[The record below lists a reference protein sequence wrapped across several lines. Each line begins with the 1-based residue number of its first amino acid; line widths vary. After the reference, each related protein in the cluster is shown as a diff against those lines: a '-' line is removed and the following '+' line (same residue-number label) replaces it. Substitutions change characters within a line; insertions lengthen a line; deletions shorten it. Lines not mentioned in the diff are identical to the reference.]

1 MRKLSQL
8 FTGLLIL
15 LLSFNAKAQSK
26 IGADY
31 FEGKW
36 DVLVKGLPNGD
47 AKLFVVLEKKDST
60 MTGAIQDS
68 TGKQISKIDRVDLK
82 DTTATIYFNAENYDV
97 TFLLTKKDE
106 DHITGSMMN
115 MFEAEGT
122 RVRIIKQ

>member
-1 MRKLSQL
+1 MRKLCQI
-8 FTGLLIL
+8 FTGLFILIL
-15 LLSFNAKAQSK
+15 SVSASAQSK
-26 IGADY
+26 LGSDY

-47 AKLFVVLEKKDST
+47 TKLFVVLEKKDST
-60 MTGAIQDS
+60 MTGSIQDS
-68 TGKQISKIDRVDLK
+68 TGKLVAKIDRVQLTDS
-82 DTTATIYFNAENYDV
+82 TATVYFNAENYDV

-122 RVRIIKQ
+122 RVKIIKE